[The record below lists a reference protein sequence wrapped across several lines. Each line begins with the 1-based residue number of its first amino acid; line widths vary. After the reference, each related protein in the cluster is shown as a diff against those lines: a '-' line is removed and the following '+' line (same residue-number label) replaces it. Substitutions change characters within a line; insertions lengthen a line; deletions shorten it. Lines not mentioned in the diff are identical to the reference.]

1 MYELSLEKA
10 EEPEIKLPAFIGSQR
25 KQRNSRKT
33 STSASLTTL
42 KPLTVWIT
50 ANCGKFLKTM
60 EDLLLKR
67 REYHLTCLL
76 RNIYTLFS
84 FFPLFRFPSIRD
96 FPNESVVHIQWPKYW
111 RFSLSVSPSN
121 YSLEVIQ
128 SWFLLRLMVWSPCS
142 PRDSQESSPTPQ
154 FKSIN
159 SSVLD
164 FL

>member
-1 MYELSLEKA
+1 MIRRDQLYQPLKQSLQPLRLCSKSFKLGFRSILNENFQMYELSLEKA

-96 FPNESVVHIQWPKYW
+96 FPNESVVHIQ
-111 RFSLSVSPSN
+111 
-121 YSLEVIQ
+121 
-128 SWFLLRLMVWSPCS
+128 
-142 PRDSQESSPTPQ
+142 
-154 FKSIN
+154 
-159 SSVLD
+159 
-164 FL
+164 